1 MTTNIAFIYTIIL
14 DILNSLSLTSKYPVL
29 FSFCSKLKK
38 FNGLNLRKGRTK
50 EKKSLCIIMHHNYIM
65 SI

>member
-1 MTTNIAFIYTIIL
+1 MTTNIAFIHTIIL
-14 DILNSLSLTSKYPVL
+14 EILNSLSLASKYPVL
-29 FSFCSKLKK
+29 FSFFSKLKT

-50 EKKSLCIIMHHNYIM
+50 KKRLRIIMHHNYIM